1 MVLGGSSMKSNII
14 YFPGKNR
21 ILGTEEFF
29 AKQGIEIT
37 NLTYGQQI
45 RKLKNF
51 CFDRKIDLD
60 LLEMKPFDST
70 DIEQQQ
76 IIQLEIYNACVCI
89 NRIRKLRKYE
99 RKEKVKSFV
108 KRIVPVIK

>member
-21 ILGTEEFF
+21 ILGTEEFL
-29 AKQGIEIT
+29 AKQGIKIT